1 MAKLTPKEEAD
12 ILALLEK
19 QVALRQ
25 QISSSVDDYITA
37 LKDIK
42 TLQKN
47 ISHIETLHSRKQAD
61 IVKMNKKLV
70 NLTGEEREELE
81 YQIAL
86 ETKKLELLDSQIKKR
101 KSDLKLIADA
111 AREVNKGK
119 MSLVATAKTVSKIPS
134 LLTKGLG
141 MLRTSG
147 LFEMDRSMKMSAISM
162 GLLNKQT
169 TGFRNTL
176 RTSSYET
183 QQMGVSL
190 EDLAAMQ
197 ADYSAALGR
206 AVILG
211 KEGDKALSAMAKGTI
226 LGAEGA
232 AQMAGELDKFG
243 YSAEKTRDFIED
255 ATTNASKLG
264 LNAGK
269 VIKNIQNNIKL
280 LNRYNFKDGVKGLEK
295 MSNTAEKLGV
305 QMDFAAGLSD
315 KLFNI
320 EGAVDLSAQLQ
331 VLGGKWA
338 QLADPFKLM
347 YMAINDV
354 DGLTKALGD
363 AAESAYHFDKATG
376 DFKSSSLEIRRLKQI
391 ADQTGVSFDELS
403 NAGRNAAKFT
413 KIKSQIKFDVDDKT
427 KEYLISASRFENG
440 KAVIDING
448 NPKLLNA
455 LNSAD
460 ITFLKKQG
468 ESKAN
473 LEQISKNALN
483 FDDKF
488 NKTLSIFKTSLIP
501 LVDELNNGLGPK
513 IEGLVNKIV
522 EGKWL
527 DRLSNFAGSIGKIVS
542 KLSGIFLD
550 HPIISAIAGAGA
562 LFVKSISS
570 AAIWFKNGLMLAK
583 GFNSGASGG
592 GMMNGIGGGFG
603 KMGKFGKMFGST
615 GGKIAMGAGAGI
627 IGGGIDALN
636 ADSIEEGAGNI
647 AGSIIGGII
656 GSFFGPGIGT
666 AIGAGLGSMVGGYI
680 GNTFASKPVSY
691 DTPIHDGIVPSIDNN
706 FSEKRGLIQKG
717 KITPIDN
724 RDDLIA
730 YKPNGPIDN
739 AIKSY
744 GNKNQKSSSVEIKL
758 SPLKIEFGDIKVVD
772 SRSGDS
778 TKISLLKDE
787 SFIRNLS
794 RLVNEAVAKAS
805 NGGRLNPNPI

>member
-61 IVKMNKKLV
+61 IVKMNEKLV
-70 NLTGEEREELE
+70 NLTGDERDELE

-280 LNRYNFKDGVKGLEK
+280 LNKYNFKDGVKGLEK
-295 MSNTAEKLGV
+295 MSDTAEKLGIS
-305 QMDFAAGLSD
+305 MDFAAGLSD

-376 DFKSSSLEIRRLKQI
+376 EFKSSSLEIRRLKQI

-427 KEYLISASRFENG
+427 KEYLINASRFENG

-448 NPKLLNA
+448 DPKLLSA
-455 LNSAD
+455 LNSAENSAD
-460 ITFLKKQG
+460 MMFLKKQG

-473 LEQISKNALN
+473 LEKIAKDALN

-513 IEGLVNKIV
+513 IEGLVKKLV
-522 EGKWL
+522 DGKWL
-527 DRLSNFAGSIGKIVS
+527 DKLSNFAASIGKII
-542 KLSGIFLD
+542 SGIGGMFLD
-550 HPIISAIAGAGA
+550 HPIISAIAGAGP

-570 AAIWFKNGLMLAK
+570 AAIWFKNGLMLAQ
-583 GFNSGASGG
+583 GFNSGA
-592 GMMNGIGGGFG
+592 GGGFG
-603 KMGKFGKMFGST
+603 KMGKFGKFLGSK
-615 GGKIAMGAGAGI
+615 GGKIAMGAG
-627 IGGGIDALN
+627 GGLLTTGLSALTS
-636 ADSIEEGAGNI
+636 DSIEEGVGNVAG
-647 AGSIIGGII
+647 GIIGGII
-656 GSFFGPGIGT
+656 GSFFGPGFGT
-666 AIGAGLGSMVGGYI
+666 AIGASIGSGIGGYI

-691 DTPIHDGIVPSIDNN
+691 DTPIHDGIVPSMDNN

-794 RLVNEAVAKAS
+794 RLVNEAVAKAG

>member
-61 IVKMNKKLV
+61 IVKMNKNLV

-232 AQMAGELDKFG
+232 AQIAGELDKFG
-243 YSAEKTRDFIED
+243 YSAEKTKDFIED

-280 LNRYNFKDGVKGLEK
+280 LNKYNFKDGVKGLEK
-295 MSNTAEKLGV
+295 MSDTAEKLGIS
-305 QMDFAAGLSD
+305 MDFAAGLSD

-354 DGLTKALGD
+354 DGLTKALGE
-363 AAESAYHFDKATG
+363 AAESAYHFDNATG

-403 NAGRNAAKFT
+403 NAGRNAAKFS
-413 KIKSQIKFDVDDKT
+413 KIKSQISFDVDDKT
-427 KEYLISASRFENG
+427 KEYLINASRFENG

-448 NPKLLNA
+448 DPKLLNA

-473 LEQISKNALN
+473 LEKISKDALN

-488 NKTLSIFKTSLIP
+488 NNTLSIFKTSLIP
-501 LVDELNNGLGPK
+501 LVDKLNEGLGPR
-513 IEGLVNKIV
+513 IDDLVKKLV
-522 EGKWL
+522 DGKWL
-527 DRLSNFAGSIGKIVS
+527 DKLSNFAASIGKII
-542 KLSGIFLD
+542 SGISGMFLD
-550 HPIISAIAGAGA
+550 HPIISAIAGAGP

-583 GFNSGASGG
+583 GFNVGAGDG
-592 GMMNGIGGGFG
+592 GMMNGFG
-603 KMGKFGKMFGST
+603 KMGKFGKFLGSK
-615 GGKIAMGAGAGI
+615 GGKIAIGAGAGI

-647 AGSIIGGII
+647 IGSIIGGII
-656 GSFFGPGIGT
+656 GSSFGVPM
-666 AIGAGLGSMVGGYI
+666 IGAGLGSMAGGYI
-680 GNTFASKPVSY
+680 GNKFTSKPVSY
-691 DTPIHDGIVPSIDNN
+691 DTPIHDGIVPSMDNN

>member
-61 IVKMNKKLV
+61 IVKMNEKLV
-70 NLTGEEREELE
+70 NLTGDERDELE

-86 ETKKLELLDSQIKKR
+86 ETKKLELLDSQVKKR

-111 AREVNKGK
+111 AREVNRGK

-243 YSAEKTRDFIED
+243 YSAEKTKDFIED

-295 MSNTAEKLGV
+295 MSDTAEKLGIS
-305 QMDFAAGLSD
+305 MDFAAGLSD

-376 DFKSSSLEIRRLKQI
+376 EFKSSSLEIRRLKQI

-448 NPKLLNA
+448 DPKLLSA
-455 LNSAD
+455 LNSAENSAD
-460 ITFLKKQG
+460 MMFLKKQG

-473 LEQISKNALN
+473 LEKIAKDALN

-513 IEGLVNKIV
+513 IEGLVKKLV
-522 EGKWL
+522 DGKWL
-527 DRLSNFAGSIGKIVS
+527 DKLSNFAASIGKII
-542 KLSGIFLD
+542 SGISGMFLD
-550 HPIISAIAGAGA
+550 HPIISAIAGAGP

-570 AAIWFKNGLMLAK
+570 AAIWFKNGLMLAE
-583 GFNSGASGG
+583 GFNSGAGGG
-592 GMMNGIGGGFG
+592 GMMNGIDGGFG
-603 KMGKFGKMFGST
+603 KTGKFGKFLGST
-615 GGKIAMGAGAGI
+615 GGKIAMGAGLGLGGLALDAMRGNVTDEGSTSDKLMGVGSSALKGASLGMIAGPWGAA
-627 IGGGIDALN
+627 IGGLLGGLYGAFTEFSKDA
-636 ADSIEEGAGNI
+636 
-647 AGSIIGGII
+647 
-656 GSFFGPGIGT
+656 PK
-666 AIGAGLGSMVGGYI
+666 VG
-680 GNTFASKPVSY
+680 
-691 DTPIHDGIVPSIDNN
+691 TPIHDGIYS
-706 FSEKRGLIQKG
+706 SG

-724 RDDLIA
+724 KDDLIA